1 MLQYDEVA
9 LIFMQSMWA
18 PKLLFKFEAMPKKFS
33 PRSGS
38 CDQATNLSTIH
49 YPLWPYGM
57 QAIFSGVYLI

>member
-49 YPLWPYGM
+49 YPL
-57 QAIFSGVYLI
+57 